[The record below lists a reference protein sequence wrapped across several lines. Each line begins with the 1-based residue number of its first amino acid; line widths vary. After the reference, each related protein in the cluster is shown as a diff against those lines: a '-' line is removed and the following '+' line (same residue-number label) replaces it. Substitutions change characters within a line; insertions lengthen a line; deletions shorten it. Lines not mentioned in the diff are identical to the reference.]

1 LLELT
6 IAMDVAESY
15 RLGGWTRQAADA
27 FAAAYKQ
34 LVALGRGDTD
44 KAATLLNNWGNAVER
59 LGRPLESERLYRQAI
74 AIETA
79 EGSAETVSPM
89 LLNNL
94 ARNLIELH
102 RFREAADYEERAEA
116 KARRQGAEMAV
127 SLCLNVRTIASREL
141 GQLDRAAAALA
152 EFESRWKKS
161 FPPGDI
167 GFAAIASQYALLS
180 LARGDPRSALTKANE
195 CIALCETTP
204 EGRDRLMIYLTRRAE
219 IRMQLKQFEE
229 ARADSAR
236 ALTLAQKAAGPDM
249 LTSTIGR
256 AYLALGRALV
266 AQGKL
271 EEAHAAYASALQH
284 LASSLGKEH
293 AETLEAAKGVNL

>member
-1 LLELT
+1 
-6 IAMDVAESY
+6 
-15 RLGGWTRQAADA
+15 
-27 FAAAYKQ
+27 
-34 LVALGRGDTD
+34 
-44 KAATLLNNWGNAVER
+44 
-59 LGRPLESERLYRQAI
+59 
-74 AIETA
+74 
-79 EGSAETVSPM
+79 M
-89 LLNNL
+89 LLNHL
-94 ARNLIELH
+94 ARNVIELH
-102 RFREAADYEERAEA
+102 RFREAAVYEERAEA

-284 LASSLGKEH
+284 LASSLG
-293 AETLEAAKGVNL
+293 